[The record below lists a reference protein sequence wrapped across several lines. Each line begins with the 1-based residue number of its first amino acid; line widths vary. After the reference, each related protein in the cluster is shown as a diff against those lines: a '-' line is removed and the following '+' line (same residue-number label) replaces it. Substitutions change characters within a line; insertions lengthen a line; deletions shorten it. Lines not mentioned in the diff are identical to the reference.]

1 MAAARPFLFDGSQE
15 CHLPPKLRRNDNAR
29 GHRIRVWGGESP
41 SQTDYDSLG
50 RMTYLHTWR
59 TGTWNSSTWSPPPP
73 PASPDTIQ
81 WTYPIYLSLQLSKK
95 YPDVGGTPL

>member
-73 PASPDTIQ
+73 ASLSGHNPVDLPELSVPPAFQKVS
-81 WTYPIYLSLQLSKK
+81 
-95 YPDVGGTPL
+95 